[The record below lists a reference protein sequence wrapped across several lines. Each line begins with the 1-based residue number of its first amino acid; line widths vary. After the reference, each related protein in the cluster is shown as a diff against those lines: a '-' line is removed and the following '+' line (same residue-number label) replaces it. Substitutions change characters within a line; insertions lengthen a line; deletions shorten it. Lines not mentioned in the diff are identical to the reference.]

1 MSTIWQ
7 TVTWDVARAGGFT
20 AYVLLTLAV
29 AVGLALSTQL
39 QSPSR
44 WPRLLNSELHNF
56 LTLLSTIFLVVHV
69 LAVWVDPFTKFGWK
83 EIFIPLAS
91 HYRPEWMALGIVG
104 LYLGIAITHW
114 LHLVET
120 AACADTGHLCA
131 RDSAWDWDRQRYT
144 DLVGTGHL
152 PRKPCP
158 GRLAPLPK
166 SALFERQT
174 QARSRASCH
183 SSSQRGRCSAE
194 QPSGAERWEGCS
206 NAYDVTESGRRCSC
220 HEPPHTCRGLVAS
233 LCLNSKGDPS
243 ALASMTATSPWE
255 RTPKIYGTMTRY
267 QSLPTVAEPL
277 ASKERYQ
284 STKNVLPEHGI
295 LAQNPSVQLERY
307 RVGELSLSPEGEC
320 LSLQAKTCKMLFRRG
335 GGLFLPALKRRGFL
349 ARSL

>member
-1 MSTIWQ
+1 MDGT
-7 TVTWDVARAGGFT
+7 RH
-20 AYVLLTLAV
+20 
-29 AVGLALSTQL
+29 
-39 QSPSR
+39 SR
-44 WPRLLNSELHNF
+44 IVPRDRHW
-56 LTLLSTIFLVVHV
+56 HQ
-69 LAVWVDPFTKFGWK
+69 
-83 EIFIPLAS
+83 
-91 HYRPEWMALGIVG
+91 HMA
-104 LYLGIAITHW
+104 AATHW

-120 AACADTGHLCA
+120 AARADTGHLCA
-131 RDSAWDWDRQRYT
+131 RVPAWDWDRQRYT

-158 GRLAPLPK
+158 GRLAPLPE

-284 STKNVLPEHGI
+284 STKNVLASAWHSCSEPVRSVGKVPCRRTVSLPKESA
-295 LAQNPSVQLERY
+295 LAY
-307 RVGELSLSPEGEC
+307 RQSIAQMYKCEPFLRN
-320 LSLQAKTCKMLFRRG
+320 AARRG
-335 GGLFLPALKRRGFL
+335 WRAG
-349 ARSL
+349 